1 VKKTTP
7 EVIKDAFSAKLTQA
21 VPLLQSPLMLLR
33 IKWDSPNLRMFLLD
47 TEFTRPTALI
57 LLPTGKAVIV
67 CHAMEAA
74 PLEPLKDVLEVIA
87 YQKADGFMA
96 GMQDIL
102 RKGSSVAIEH
112 SESIPGL
119 DLISHTM
126 YKQLKKL
133 YNLQSAESV
142 LLDLRAYKN
151 DTELSFIREAVD
163 ESYMIMERVG
173 QAAKP
178 GVTEAELN
186 RLIHHMAVDF
196 DKLLSF
202 SPIVAAGPRAT
213 DPHPVRYTQRKLEH
227 NDRLIV
233 DLGLWCH
240 GYASDITRTFHIGGE
255 VSDLPW
261 YQVDRQIIARMQ
273 ELDLTEHTPLSL
285 GKELQNVVKDAGML
299 GMEKHSYGHGLGVEV
314 HDIHPLIAAVDHPLA
329 GLKLQDGC
337 VFTMEPGF
345 YDESGGFR
353 IEDDYVIKDGH
364 AVLIK

>member
-1 VKKTTP
+1 MKKTTSD
-7 EVIKDAFSAKLTQA
+7 VIKDAFSAKLAQT
-21 VPLLQSPLMLLR
+21 VPLLNSPLMLLR

-47 TEFTRPTALI
+47 LEFTRPTAFI
-57 LLPTGKAVIV
+57 VLPSGKAAIV

-74 PLEPLKDVLEVIA
+74 PLEPLKDVLEIIA
-87 YQKADGFMA
+87 YSKGDGFM
-96 GMQDIL
+96 GGIQDIL
-102 RKGSSVAIEH
+102 RKGSPVAIEH
-112 SESIPGL
+112 SESISGL
-119 DLISHTM
+119 DLISHSM
-126 YKQLKKL
+126 YKQLKKHYDL
-133 YNLQSAESV
+133 NTAEAV

-151 DTELSFIREAVD
+151 DVELSFIREAVD
-163 ESYMIMERVG
+163 ESYMIMERVE

-178 GVTEAELN
+178 GVTEAEIN
-186 RLIHHMAVDF
+186 RLIHHLAVDF
-196 DKLLSF
+196 DKTLSF

-233 DLGLWCH
+233 DMGLWCH

-255 VSDLPW
+255 VTDLPW
-261 YQVDRQIIARMQ
+261 YKVDRQMIARMM

-285 GKELQNVVKDAGML
+285 GRELRQVVADAGML

-329 GLKLQDGC
+329 GLNLADGC

-345 YDESGGFR
+345 YDETGGFR
-353 IEDDYVIKDGH
+353 LEDDYLIKDGH